1 MYYHAKQVVDFSQSE
16 LGVTL
21 DLNLPIEVHG
31 YVSSTPAKAYYDPN
45 NGNIYIGANRSGYNS
60 WSKPWTPDW
69 HEMFHELMDDAVGL
83 PSNHTGE
90 TNHGGYAN
98 HCTRDSWVEGWAEFW
113 PCALARSLG
122 VPEWYLFWGTTSLEQ
137 NWMAWDSEAG
147 ISREEFAVASLLV
160 DLVDP
165 VNPLEYDFLSLTN
178 SQLWAII
185 GSRQLAN
192 MFEVYS
198 ALVAAKVGQTDYD
211 ADGISDLDELFIA
224 HGFFADDGNGAY
236 DGETVGLGGKPG
248 RQSTLLIP
256 NAYLRIIVADSRGK
270 PISSGTLVVNVVF
283 QSPLDI
289 YNYSYEVEL
298 GGSDSLVYFEVAP
311 DRYDPSMK
319 MMVRDGSGNL
329 SDEFVLSNSAY
340 WEKVNGST
348 TGYADEHTFV
358 IGAVGETKGGVPVW
372 VWPVVA
378 LAVIAVG
385 VGGFILLRRR
395 AKPG

>member
-1 MYYHAKQVVDFSQSE
+1 MVWD
-16 LGVTL
+16 
-21 DLNLPIEVHG
+21 
-31 YVSSTPAKAYYDPN
+31 
-45 NGNIYIGANRSGYNS
+45 RSG
-60 WSKPWTPDW
+60 
-69 HEMFHELMDDAVGL
+69 
-83 PSNHTGE
+83 
-90 TNHGGYAN
+90 GY
-98 HCTRDSWVEGWAEFW
+98 
-113 PCALARSLG
+113 
-122 VPEWYLFWGTTSLEQ
+122 
-137 NWMAWDSEAG
+137 
-147 ISREEFAVASLLV
+147 SREEYAVASLLV

-165 VNPLEYDFLSLTN
+165 VNPPEYDFLSLTS

-185 GSRQLAN
+185 GTQHLAN

-198 ALVAAKVGQTDYD
+198 ALAAASIGQTDYD
-211 ADGISDLDELFIA
+211 ADGISDLDALFIA

-248 RQSTLLIP
+248 RQSTLLVP
-256 NAYLRIIVADSRGK
+256 NAYLRIIVADSKGK
-270 PISSGTLVVNVVF
+270 PISSGTLVVDVVF
-283 QSPLDI
+283 DSPLDI

-329 SDEFVLSNSAY
+329 SDQFVLSNSAY

-372 VWPVVA
+372 VWPVAAVA
-378 LAVIAVG
+378 IIAVG
-385 VGGFILLRRR
+385 AGGLFLFRRR
-395 AKPG
+395 AKAG